1 MTKNELKLVL
11 TGETGI
17 GKSQLGNFILQQ
29 EDRFTVGDGDN
40 SETYSFQEN
49 TAFIKDMNMNITIMD
64 TPGLNDTSNRDF
76 DIMNTLI
83 EKFQN
88 DRSIDGIILVYS
100 FTKPRKVSKDGELIL
115 NLKKIF
121 GEDILKQRLKVIV
134 TNRSTGKQF
143 EKEKHKVQKQ
153 TKDIISF
160 LDLKI
165 NEEDIIFVNTTYIQD
180 YIDLFYP
187 EIKKLLQ
194 KFYEIKK
201 NHGSM
206 DNERVKKVEMEIIE
220 RKKKEEEERLRK
232 VKEENEKL
240 KKELED
246 KNNRSNET
254 REGDDYLE
262 LINNIDNYLY
272 KYDDLIRKVNNEIC
286 DSEKEIENLKNLIKN
301 DNAGIAASSTFV
313 LFTLGFSGFGIDH
326 CLESKKKHNN
336 QLEQEKNRLNSLKA
350 AKSEYESKKSEYE
363 RKKYELEEKHKK
375 LFEEK
380 FQNFMKKN

>member
-64 TPGLNDTSNRDF
+64 TPGLNDTKNRDF
-76 DIMNTLI
+76 DIMNKLI

-143 EKEKHKVQKQ
+143 EKENHKVQKQ

-165 NEEDIIFVNTTYIQD
+165 N
-180 YIDLFYP
+180 
-187 EIKKLLQ
+187 
-194 KFYEIKK
+194 
-201 NHGSM
+201 
-206 DNERVKKVEMEIIE
+206 
-220 RKKKEEEERLRK
+220 
-232 VKEENEKL
+232 
-240 KKELED
+240 
-246 KNNRSNET
+246 
-254 REGDDYLE
+254 
-262 LINNIDNYLY
+262 
-272 KYDDLIRKVNNEIC
+272 
-286 DSEKEIENLKNLIKN
+286 
-301 DNAGIAASSTFV
+301 
-313 LFTLGFSGFGIDH
+313 
-326 CLESKKKHNN
+326 
-336 QLEQEKNRLNSLKA
+336 
-350 AKSEYESKKSEYE
+350 
-363 RKKYELEEKHKK
+363 
-375 LFEEK
+375 
-380 FQNFMKKN
+380 

>member
-201 NHGSM
+201 NQ
-206 DNERVKKVEMEIIE
+206 
-220 RKKKEEEERLRK
+220 RK
-232 VKEENEKL
+232 N
-240 KKELED
+240 
-246 KNNRSNET
+246 
-254 REGDDYLE
+254 
-262 LINNIDNYLY
+262 
-272 KYDDLIRKVNNEIC
+272 
-286 DSEKEIENLKNLIKN
+286 
-301 DNAGIAASSTFV
+301 
-313 LFTLGFSGFGIDH
+313 
-326 CLESKKKHNN
+326 
-336 QLEQEKNRLNSLKA
+336 
-350 AKSEYESKKSEYE
+350 
-363 RKKYELEEKHKK
+363 
-375 LFEEK
+375 
-380 FQNFMKKN
+380 

>member
-64 TPGLNDTSNRDF
+64 TPGLNDTKNRDF
-76 DIMNTLI
+76 DIMNKLI

-143 EKEKHKVQKQ
+143 EKENHKVQKQ

-262 LINNIDNYLY
+262 LINNIDNYIY

-363 RKKYELEEKHKK
+363 RKKYKLEEKHKK